1 MLQNHLQTREIGTVN
16 CHKECHLIHALLC
29 SIVVCFDSQAA
40 AAVVGVSVVVAD
52 DDVKISSACLSSVLR
67 VCYKFKDTLMT
78 FRLEVCGTN
87 RLLRDRPFY
96 QISMI
101 MIVSSK

>member
-40 AAVVGVSVVVAD
+40 AAVGVSVVVAD

-67 VCYKFKDTLMT
+67 VC
-78 FRLEVCGTN
+78 
-87 RLLRDRPFY
+87 
-96 QISMI
+96 
-101 MIVSSK
+101 